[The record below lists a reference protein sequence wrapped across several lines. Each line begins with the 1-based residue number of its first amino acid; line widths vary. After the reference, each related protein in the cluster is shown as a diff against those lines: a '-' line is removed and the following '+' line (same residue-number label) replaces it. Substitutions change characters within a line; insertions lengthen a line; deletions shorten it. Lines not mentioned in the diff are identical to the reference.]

1 MEITEIKKDL
11 FTMPQEYYLA
21 HCISADAKMG
31 AGIAVQ
37 FRKRFKLT
45 SLQDRAANHELEV
58 GKCYRVDRV
67 CKNLKICPS
76 RLRYAGCSRG
86 GLHDKAYKA

>member
-31 AGIAVQ
+31 AGIPCN
-37 FRKRFKLT
+37 FEKDL
-45 SLQDRAANHELEV
+45 N
-58 GKCYRVDRV
+58 
-67 CKNLKICPS
+67 
-76 RLRYAGCSRG
+76 
-86 GLHDKAYKA
+86 